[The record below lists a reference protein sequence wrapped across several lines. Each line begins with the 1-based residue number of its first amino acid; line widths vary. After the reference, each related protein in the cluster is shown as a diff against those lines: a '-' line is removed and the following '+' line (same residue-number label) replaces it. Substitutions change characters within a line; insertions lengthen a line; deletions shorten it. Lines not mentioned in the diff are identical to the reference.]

1 MTLLFFVSVVVDGGF
16 RAGESGWDLL
26 FREGWPEESWPT
38 PDARPRAF
46 AFCAKLA
53 ISHFLYKVSL
63 EKKAGRP
70 GVVNFSEARVGLNI
84 DDLLY
89 WQLGGCRGT
98 CCTFVRQVRKD
109 VGTCTC
115 AVCL

>member
-1 MTLLFFVSVVVDGGF
+1 MNLLFFVVLSFMEDSGWGTATGTCCLGKGGQR
-16 RAGESGWDLL
+16 RAGLHQKPDPGPLL
-26 FREGWPEESWPT
+26 SVQSLLLVIFSR
-38 PDARPRAF
+38 
-46 AFCAKLA
+46 
-53 ISHFLYKVSL
+53 VSL
-63 EKKAGRP
+63 EKKADKP